1 MCLRP
6 QRYCFHDVESE
17 SVKILLE
24 KNIWNKIVTGSS
36 CPTLIKGKL
45 WATLWYKKG
54 VSKKKKKRSLFGYP
68 SMPTNTSPPTK
79 YSIVNFLSQYES

>member
-54 VSKKKKKRSLFGYP
+54 VSKKKKKKESFWVSQHAYKYF
-68 SMPTNTSPPTK
+68 PPHQVQ
-79 YSIVNFLSQYES
+79 YCQFPVSI